1 MDKFFG
7 FFDEKPIDPTSFKGI
22 RIGLASPEKIRSW
35 SHGEVKKP
43 ETINYRTFKPERD
56 GLFCA
61 KIFGPTKDWE
71 CNCGKFKGIKHRNV
85 VCDKCGVEVI
95 RSKVRRQRLGH
106 IELASPVVH
115 IWFFKSIPSRIGYL
129 LNMSLRDLEKVLY
142 FEEYVVMD
150 PGNTPLKPNELLNED
165 RYRKLQEEYGDGF
178 KVGLGAEAIRTIM
191 RRLDIRKLAEE
202 LRAQMQQETSQQAR
216 KKTVKRLRIMDAF
229 LTSGNKPEWMI
240 LEVIPVLPPELR
252 PLVPLDGGRFATSD
266 LNDLYRRVI
275 NRNNRLKRLM
285 ELRAPDII
293 IRNEKRMLQE
303 AVDALFDNGRRGRAL
318 KGQNNRPLKSLS
330 DMLKGKQGRFRQ
342 NLLGKRVDYSGRS
355 VIVVGP
361 ELKLHQCGLPKK
373 MALELFKPFVFRKLL
388 QQHETVTTIKSVKKL
403 VEKGR
408 PEVWDALEEV
418 IREHPVLLNRAPTL
432 HRLGIQAFEPMLV
445 EGEAIKIHP
454 LVCAAF
460 NADFDGDQMAVH
472 VPLSFEAQLE
482 ARILIWAPHNIFSPA
497 NGAPL
502 AAPTQDIVLGLYYLT
517 KARNDEKG
525 EGKVFGSMEEI
536 RAAYDAEE
544 VRLHARVKLRWDG
557 ELIDTTV
564 GCVLFNEILPRQL
577 RFINQEMSKRE
588 LARMI
593 SQCFYILGNSETVT
607 LLDNLKDLGFRYA
620 TLAGISIGI
629 DDLHIPSR
637 KEEIIET
644 ARKEVVKIEQ
654 EYLDGLITKGERYN
668 KVIDIWTQVSERVS
682 EELFRE
688 IEGMKDG
695 EFNPVFMMAD
705 SGARGSKQQIRQLA
719 GMRGLMAKPSGE
731 IIETPIT
738 SNFREGLTVLQY
750 FISTH
755 GARKG
760 LADTALKTADSG
772 YLTRRLVD
780 VAQDV
785 LVNERDCGTPNGIW
799 VTALVEA
806 GEIIQPLRDRILGR
820 VALDDVT
827 DPFTGETIL
836 EASAEMTEPLAARIE
851 EAGIDRVKIRSV
863 LTCEARRGTC
873 IMCYG
878 RNLAT
883 GRLVELGEAVGV
895 LAAQSIGEPGT
906 QLTMRTFHIGGTAT
920 RFAEQTTLEN
930 KFAGT
935 VQFHTIRTVR
945 NAAGDLV
952 VMNRNGSMSI
962 VDEKG
967 RKKEVY
973 QVVYGARLKV
983 QDGKQVAPGA
993 TLAEW
998 DPFTSVI
1005 LSEASGRVV
1014 VRDVIEGVTMNEEVD
1029 EVTGLAQRVIVE
1041 HGKEELQPRVSVKD
1055 KKGTT
1060 VFRTLLPVGAHLMVQ
1075 EAQAISAG
1083 DAVVKIPRET
1093 TKTKDITGG
1102 LPRVAELFEAR
1113 RPREAA
1119 VISEVDGRVGF
1130 AGMAK
1135 GMRKIV
1141 VHAESGETREYLI
1154 PRGKHINVLEGD
1166 EIKAGEPLMDGP
1178 VNPHDI
1184 LDVLGDQ
1191 ELQRY
1196 LVNEVQEV
1204 YRLQGVNINDK
1215 HIEVIVRQMLKRVRV
1230 ETVGDTNFLV
1240 GEQVDKHVFL
1250 EENQRILAAGG
1261 APATAKPLLLGITKA
1276 SLSTDSFMSAA
1287 SFQETTKILTE
1298 AAINGAWD
1306 ELRGLKENVIMGRL
1320 IPAGTGMSWYRET
1333 TVSAPETSTEVEE
1346 GQHPSGGVIAATEL
1360 MEIDAEKSLDNG

>member
-1 MDKFFG
+1 
-7 FFDEKPIDPTSFKGI
+7 
-22 RIGLASPEKIRSW
+22 
-35 SHGEVKKP
+35 
-43 ETINYRTFKPERD
+43 
-56 GLFCA
+56 
-61 KIFGPTKDWE
+61 
-71 CNCGKFKGIKHRNV
+71 
-85 VCDKCGVEVI
+85 
-95 RSKVRRQRLGH
+95 
-106 IELASPVVH
+106 
-115 IWFFKSIPSRIGYL
+115 
-129 LNMSLRDLEKVLY
+129 
-142 FEEYVVMD
+142 
-150 PGNTPLKPNELLNED
+150 
-165 RYRKLQEEYGDGF
+165 
-178 KVGLGAEAIRTIM
+178 
-191 RRLDIRKLAEE
+191 
-202 LRAQMQQETSQQAR
+202 
-216 KKTVKRLRIMDAF
+216 
-229 LTSGNKPEWMI
+229 
-240 LEVIPVLPPELR
+240 
-252 PLVPLDGGRFATSD
+252 
-266 LNDLYRRVI
+266 
-275 NRNNRLKRLM
+275 
-285 ELRAPDII
+285 
-293 IRNEKRMLQE
+293 
-303 AVDALFDNGRRGRAL
+303 
-318 KGQNNRPLKSLS
+318 
-330 DMLKGKQGRFRQ
+330 
-342 NLLGKRVDYSGRS
+342 
-355 VIVVGP
+355 
-361 ELKLHQCGLPKK
+361 
-373 MALELFKPFVFRKLL
+373 
-388 QQHETVTTIKSVKKL
+388 
-403 VEKGR
+403 
-408 PEVWDALEEV
+408 
-418 IREHPVLLNRAPTL
+418 
-432 HRLGIQAFEPMLV
+432 
-445 EGEAIKIHP
+445 
-454 LVCAAF
+454 
-460 NADFDGDQMAVH
+460 
-472 VPLSFEAQLE
+472 
-482 ARILIWAPHNIFSPA
+482 
-497 NGAPL
+497 
-502 AAPTQDIVLGLYYLT
+502 
-517 KARNDEKG
+517 
-525 EGKVFGSMEEI
+525 
-536 RAAYDAEE
+536 
-544 VRLHARVKLRWDG
+544 
-557 ELIDTTV
+557 
-564 GCVLFNEILPRQL
+564 
-577 RFINQEMSKRE
+577 
-588 LARMI
+588 
-593 SQCFYILGNSETVT
+593 
-607 LLDNLKDLGFRYA
+607 
-620 TLAGISIGI
+620 
-629 DDLHIPSR
+629 
-637 KEEIIET
+637 
-644 ARKEVVKIEQ
+644 
-654 EYLDGLITKGERYN
+654 
-668 KVIDIWTQVSERVS
+668 
-682 EELFRE
+682 
-688 IEGMKDG
+688 
-695 EFNPVFMMAD
+695 
-705 SGARGSKQQIRQLA
+705 
-719 GMRGLMAKPSGE
+719 
-731 IIETPIT
+731 
-738 SNFREGLTVLQY
+738 
-750 FISTH
+750 
-755 GARKG
+755 
-760 LADTALKTADSG
+760 
-772 YLTRRLVD
+772 
-780 VAQDV
+780 
-785 LVNERDCGTPNGIW
+785 
-799 VTALVEA
+799 
-806 GEIIQPLRDRILGR
+806 
-820 VALDDVT
+820 
-827 DPFTGETIL
+827 
-836 EASAEMTEPLAARIE
+836 
-851 EAGIDRVKIRSV
+851 
-863 LTCEARRGTC
+863 
-873 IMCYG
+873 
-878 RNLAT
+878 
-883 GRLVELGEAVGV
+883 
-895 LAAQSIGEPGT
+895 
-906 QLTMRTFHIGGTAT
+906 GGTAT

-1240 GEQVDKHVFL
+1240 GEHVDKHVFL
-1250 EENQRILAAGG
+1250 EENQRALAAGG
-1261 APATAKPLLLGITKA
+1261 APSTAKPLLLGITKA
-1276 SLSTDSFMSAA
+1276 SLSTDSFISAA
-1287 SFQETTKILTE
+1287 SFQETTKVLTE

-1333 TVSAPETSTEVEE
+1333 TVSALETSTEVEE